1 MKYVCAVIVCLCVW
15 VNLALAVQTHNI
27 SPEERQSLPWWG
39 NERPVRSDVV
49 VNPWWDQNKPVRPA
63 VVERPWWDK
72 NRIVRPPSPMEAER
86 SEKYANYRGR
96 QKTSDNV
103 KLSMKMDKMED

>member
-1 MKYVCAVIVCLCVW
+1 MKYVCAVILCLLMW
-15 VNLALAVQTHNI
+15 VNVAWAVQTHKI

-39 NERPVRSDVV
+39 NERPVREAAVV
-49 VNPWWDQNKPVRPA
+49 DPWWDKNKPVRPA

-86 SEKYANYRGR
+86 SARYANNRGR

-103 KLSMKMDKMED
+103 KLSMKLDKMED